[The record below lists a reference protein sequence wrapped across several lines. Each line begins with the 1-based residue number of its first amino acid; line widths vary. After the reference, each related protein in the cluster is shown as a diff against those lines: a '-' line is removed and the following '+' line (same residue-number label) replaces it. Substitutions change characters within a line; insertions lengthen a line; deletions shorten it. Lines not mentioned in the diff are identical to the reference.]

1 MLGRLA
7 GACPLASL
15 CCVVTPFPWR
25 SCNSNAD
32 RESTR
37 AQGPRRAEGE
47 GEDPCLARS
56 AAEAW
61 RVYARVHHYTEEAE
75 LGTAQG
81 RPRAA
86 DERDGSRRVHSGRG
100 PQSP

>member
-25 SCNSNAD
+25 SYNSNAD

-37 AQGPRRAEGE
+37 AQGPSRAEGE
-47 GEDPCLARS
+47 GENPCPARG
-56 AAEAW
+56 AAEA
-61 RVYARVHHYTEEAE
+61 RRLHARLYDDAEEAE
-75 LGTAQG
+75 LRAAQG
-81 RPRAA
+81 RPRSA
-86 DERDGSRRVHSGRG
+86 DQRDGSRRLHPG
-100 PQSP
+100 